1 MVRRLESAPCC
12 AEMKEDLSIPNIQS
26 VFGQGVL
33 EIMLE
38 LV

>member
-1 MVRRLESAPCC
+1 
-12 AEMKEDLSIPNIQS
+12 MKEDLSIPNIQS